1 MSDDFDIKSLPYD
14 FKSVSKPSETINRLL
29 EKKKYEHNKTME
41 WMRNKMAE
49 INLVMDQK
57 IKESAEEV
65 KKTLAK
71 IKEDVQV
78 FLATVKSKTEVKEF
92 PDNYLFTSL
101 KVLKN
106 FHANQHIAV
115 DEFCKFMH
123 DTEQLRMQQF
133 KDVLKEAKTK
143 CDAIAHELPFVLD
156 EMFELES
163 LALNQAT
170 MKNYKDYAELEQDL
184 KLQII
189 YDFKQWTGEIMIIKD
204 LLREHLRIMVKKS
217 IPFAG
222 ETLVRDISK
231 TTSFVSPVE
240 LHRLD
245 SLKSEFVYAFFGD
258 DNVPVARHEVER
270 WLKGVQRTLGSLD
283 QTARNIVSLY
293 KSVIPILFHRFLDEL
308 DEIKHSMCIAGICH
322 KKEIEDFKCD
332 IYTPTVEQLNI
343 EYTYQLEELQNFWG
357 NSIDEMTDTINETYA
372 FLTAAACLWDQ
383 HFIRVKELQGVVLKD
398 IEETIRRNGHLTD
411 TYEASLNIEIEK
423 LMEGSNEKALS
434 NALDNI
440 YNILDKME
448 LSYKTQSVNE
458 MEVVNKYKNMMDL
471 GIEVLMAEIKRFLEV
486 HPPDLEM
493 DPKIQRRRASQ
504 ITFQENEDPIL
515 PIQILYCVFQVDAVK
530 NWMFGLW
537 EAIEQYFATGRQ
549 EIEKLTEEWVEIQK
563 QKIKERYDTKIAF
576 HRPRYLHIKYSIHEK
591 RLRGLR
597 VHENHLMCQKN
608 FVENTRKQL
617 RAYKSKYDEGCN
629 RCCEEYEAECYKI
642 ANELGNMNSSSEI
655 RGFVQTI
662 KNRLLPLEQKL
673 NDLSEGYQT
682 MCTNFLNDLKTSNYK
697 FMKSIRLFSEG
708 GNFSIQEVALFQT
721 QLLRLEDTSKKQIET
736 IIMTTESSR
745 EKYIARIRLSEAN
758 MIANVDEYIREHE
771 YTERVVK
778 KMQKVQREL
787 TRLARN
793 LRERFKV
800 TEKGLKDVYE
810 EAKQNLGKIE
820 YLESFESK
828 IEACLTEVFDI
839 GLYITHPEPVE
850 IFSVALE
857 SAIKGRQNKDYMGML
872 LNKHLHLTGEDF
884 ISKSVKLIHDSFL
897 ELEEFAKE
905 FYHKQQINYLD
916 SSKLQPTL
924 DDCMQEILQKYKP
937 YLLQCEISWIE
948 NLSSFLALLK
958 NIETFRE
965 KFITSFE
972 NAFCKICLERL
983 QLAIDEVY
991 SRLNEQAKQFNKRL
1005 KEIHNRLKVMFGH
1018 PRNYKMLGNLEQDY
1032 KYIHE
1037 DNKEK
1042 FGTITPPHKEH
1053 LNETYNLLN
1062 EELEKIQPLIT
1073 DLAADSR
1080 IQDLI
1085 TNLTTQ
1091 LETKTQLLSPIVYTE
1106 EEDSHPV
1113 PLSRD
1118 TMENIQKYFTKSS
1131 SLQLETV
1138 FQSLSLN
1145 SLSSQKTY
1153 ETPES
1158 FLLVL
1163 QEKITSTNQG
1173 IDDFLDNKI
1182 IKANEDFKQTWAEDI
1197 KYILNLY
1204 KLKYDNKIF

>member
-29 EKKKYEHNKTME
+29 ERKKYEHNKTME

-57 IKESAEEV
+57 IKDSAEEV

-71 IKEDVQV
+71 IKEDVKV

-123 DTEQLRMQQF
+123 DTEQIRMQQF
-133 KDVLKEAKTK
+133 KDVLKESKTK

-170 MKNYKDYAELEQDL
+170 MKNYKDYAEIEQDL

-189 YDFKQWTGEIMIIKD
+189 YDFKQWTAEIMIIKD

-222 ETLVRDISK
+222 ETLSRDLSK
-231 TTSFVSPVE
+231 TTSFLSPVE

-245 SLKSEFVYAFFGD
+245 SLKSEFVYAFF
-258 DNVPVARHEVER
+258 
-270 WLKGVQRTLGSLD
+270 D

-343 EYTYQLEELQNFWG
+343 EYTYQLEELQ
-357 NSIDEMTDTINETYA
+357 
-372 FLTAAACLWDQ
+372 
-383 HFIRVKELQGVVLKD
+383 
-398 IEETIRRNGHLTD
+398 

-423 LMEGSNEKALS
+423 LREGSNEKALS

-440 YNILDKME
+440 YSILDKME

-471 GIEVLMAEIKRFLEV
+471 GIEVLMAEIKRFLDI

-504 ITFQENEDPIL
+504 MTLQESEDPIL

-597 VHENHLMCQKN
+597 

-617 RAYKSKYDEGCN
+617 RAYKSKYDESCN

-662 KNRLLPLEQKL
+662 KNRLLPMEQKL

-682 MCTNFLNDLKTSNYK
+682 MCTSFLNDLKTSNYK
-697 FMKSIRLFSEG
+697 FMKSIRLFSES
-708 GNFSIQEVALFQT
+708 GNFSLQEVALTQT
-721 QLLRLEDTSKKQIET
+721 QLLRLEDTSNKQIET
-736 IIMTTESSR
+736 IILTTETSR
-745 EKYIARIRLSEAN
+745 EKYLARIRLSEAN

-778 KMQKVQREL
+778 KIQKTQREL
-787 TRLARN
+787 TGIARN

-810 EAKQNLGKIE
+810 EAKENLGKME

-828 IEACLTEVFDI
+828 IEACLTEVFK
-839 GLYITHPEPVE
+839 
-850 IFSVALE
+850 
-857 SAIKGRQNKDYMGML
+857 SAIKGRQNKDYIGML
-872 LNKHLHLTGEDF
+872 LNKHQNLTGEDF
-884 ISKSVKLIHDSFL
+884 ISKSVKLVHDSFL

-916 SSKLQPTL
+916 SSKLQPSL

-972 NAFCKICLERL
+972 NVFCKICLERL

-991 SRLNEQAKQFNKRL
+991 SRLNEQAERFNKRL
-1005 KEIHNRLKVMFGH
+1005 KEV
-1018 PRNYKMLGNLEQDY
+1018 
-1032 KYIHE
+1032 
-1037 DNKEK
+1037 
-1042 FGTITPPHKEH
+1042 T
-1053 LNETYNLLN
+1053 LL
-1062 EELEKIQPLIT
+1062 
-1073 DLAADSR
+1073 
-1080 IQDLI
+1080 
-1085 TNLTTQ
+1085 
-1091 LETKTQLLSPIVYTE
+1091 Y
-1106 EEDSHPV
+1106 
-1113 PLSRD
+1113 

-1138 FQSLSLN
+1138 FQSLSLD

>member
-29 EKKKYEHNKTME
+29 ERKKYEHNKTME

-57 IKESAEEV
+57 IKDSAEEV

-71 IKEDVQV
+71 IKEDVKV

-123 DTEQLRMQQF
+123 DTEQIRMQQF
-133 KDVLKEAKTK
+133 KDVLKESKTK

-170 MKNYKDYAELEQDL
+170 MKNYKDYAEIEQDL

-189 YDFKQWTGEIMIIKD
+189 YDFKQWTAEIMIIKD

-222 ETLVRDISK
+222 ETLSRDLSK
-231 TTSFVSPVE
+231 TTSFLSPVE

-245 SLKSEFVYAFFGD
+245 SLKSEFVYAFF
-258 DNVPVARHEVER
+258 
-270 WLKGVQRTLGSLD
+270 D

-357 NSIDEMTDTINETYA
+357 NSIDEMTDTINETYS
-372 FLTAAACLWDQ
+372 FLIAAACLWDQ

-423 LMEGSNEKALS
+423 LREGSNEKALS

-440 YNILDKME
+440 YSILDKME

-471 GIEVLMAEIKRFLEV
+471 GIEVLMAEIKRFLDI

-504 ITFQENEDPIL
+504 MTLQESEDPIL

-597 VHENHLMCQKN
+597 

-617 RAYKSKYDEGCN
+617 RAYKSKYDESCN

-662 KNRLLPLEQKL
+662 KNRLLPMEQKL

-682 MCTNFLNDLKTSNYK
+682 MCTSFLNDLKTSNYK
-697 FMKSIRLFSEG
+697 FMKSIRLFSES
-708 GNFSIQEVALFQT
+708 GNFSLQEVALTQT
-721 QLLRLEDTSKKQIET
+721 QLLRLEDTSNKQIET
-736 IIMTTESSR
+736 IILTTETSR
-745 EKYIARIRLSEAN
+745 EKYLARIRLSEAN

-778 KMQKVQREL
+778 KIQKTQREL
-787 TRLARN
+787 TGIARN

-810 EAKQNLGKIE
+810 EAKENLGKME

-828 IEACLTEVFDI
+828 IEACLTEVFK
-839 GLYITHPEPVE
+839 
-850 IFSVALE
+850 
-857 SAIKGRQNKDYMGML
+857 SAIKGRQNKDYIGML
-872 LNKHLHLTGEDF
+872 LNKHQNLTGEDF
-884 ISKSVKLIHDSFL
+884 ISKSVKLVHDSFL

-916 SSKLQPTL
+916 SSKLQPSL

-972 NAFCKICLERL
+972 NVFCKICLERL

-991 SRLNEQAKQFNKRL
+991 SRLNEQAERFNKRL
-1005 KEIHNRLKVMFGH
+1005 KEV
-1018 PRNYKMLGNLEQDY
+1018 
-1032 KYIHE
+1032 
-1037 DNKEK
+1037 
-1042 FGTITPPHKEH
+1042 T
-1053 LNETYNLLN
+1053 LL
-1062 EELEKIQPLIT
+1062 
-1073 DLAADSR
+1073 
-1080 IQDLI
+1080 
-1085 TNLTTQ
+1085 
-1091 LETKTQLLSPIVYTE
+1091 Y
-1106 EEDSHPV
+1106 
-1113 PLSRD
+1113 

-1138 FQSLSLN
+1138 FQSLSLD